1 MDQKPM
7 DHGGSRKEQKTTGLS
22 TPEERVNLSEVDA
35 ELPCYPLSPRHPI
48 PQDRQPAN
56 QREGQTGWLAGDVV
70 LLFVFCT
77 MPQKNILLMCN

>member
-1 MDQKPM
+1 MGEAGK
-7 DHGGSRKEQKTTGLS
+7 SRKHLASPRSG
-22 TPEERVNLSEVDA
+22 ERVNLSEVNA

-48 PQDRQPAN
+48 PQDGEPAN